1 MATVFRPPPPPKKP
15 RVRRSLVLATVIVLV
30 AWSSGLVGALLGSY
44 LADRTGAVP
53 RAASTLGIE
62 TAPSRDAPYGAIDVA
77 GVAAAIGP
85 SVVAIQRLVD
95 HDGVSGE
102 ASGTGV
108 VLTKDGEIVTNAH
121 VVGDSDTVNVRLPGE
136 TEPRIAAVIA
146 RDPANDL
153 ALLRI
158 DADGLSPA
166 TFAQPDDVLVG
177 DQVVAVGYA
186 LDLDGDPSVTL
197 GIVSA
202 LDRTLATETGALN
215 GLIQTDAAISSGN
228 SGGPL
233 VDAVGHVVGINTAVA
248 FSNVDTAA
256 NNVGF
261 AIAAAELLRE
271 IDRLRHS
278 AAGAPLVEGYLGVAL
293 DDRID
298 GGSGALVTGI
308 ESGSPAD
315 TAGLQ
320 KDDVVTSVDG
330 RTINGPEDLVA
341 TIRDRAPGTTVTLLR
356 RFAPAGTARH
366 RAVLRERSDRRA
378 ASAATVGWRTPHRR
392 RRSGS

>member
-1 MATVFRPPPPPKKP
+1 
-15 RVRRSLVLATVIVLV
+15 VRRSLVLATVIVLV
-30 AWSSGLVGALLGSY
+30 AWSSGLAGALLGSY
-44 LADRTGAVP
+44 LADRRGAPP

-62 TAPSRDAPYGAIDVA
+62 TAPARDEPYAAIDVA
-77 GVAAAIGP
+77 RVAAVIGP

-121 VVGDSDTVNVRLPGE
+121 VVGDADTVNVRLPGE

-153 ALLRI
+153 ALLRV
-158 DADGLSPA
+158 DAGGLSPA

-177 DQVVAVGYA
+177 DQVVAIGYA

-261 AIAAAELLRE
+261 AIATAELLRE
-271 IDRLRHS
+271 IGQLRHL
-278 AAGAPLVEGYLGVAL
+278 ATGAPLVEGYLGVAL

-298 GGSGALVTGI
+298 GGSGALVTGV

-315 TAGLQ
+315 AAGLQ
-320 KDDVVTSVDG
+320 EDDVVTSVDG

-341 TIRDRAPGTTVTLLR
+341 TIRDRAPGTKVTLQVQRGRTSEVLTATLVPR
-356 RFAPAGTARH
+356 PA
-366 RAVLRERSDRRA
+366 
-378 ASAATVGWRTPHRR
+378 
-392 RRSGS
+392 